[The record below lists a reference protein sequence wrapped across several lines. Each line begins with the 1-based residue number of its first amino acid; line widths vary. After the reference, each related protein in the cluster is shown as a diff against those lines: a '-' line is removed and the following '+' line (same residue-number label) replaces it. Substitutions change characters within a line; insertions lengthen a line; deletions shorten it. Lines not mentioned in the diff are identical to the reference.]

1 MTGELFWTTVA
12 ALLTLSTFSFL
23 YKDNPFYKFAEH
35 LVVGVSAGYF
45 TMILLVTSLWPKLVD
60 SIAAGQYFYIIPG
73 ILGLMMFFRFSKTKS
88 WLARYPIAIYIGVG
102 AALEMILQLQA
113 RVIEQL
119 NATIQMAE
127 SLQNGAS
134 VGDIINNLII
144 IVGVVC
150 GLAYF
155 YFSKEHK
162 GVFGGAAT
170 MGIWVLMVGFGASF
184 GYTVMARIS
193 LLIDRVQFLGNWIN
207 LMTG

>member
-1 MTGELFWTTVA
+1 MSGEIFWTTVA

-45 TMILLVTSLWPKLVD
+45 TMILIVTSLWPKLVGEL
-60 SIAAGQYFYIIPG
+60 SNGNYIYIVPA
-73 ILGLMMFFRFSKTKS
+73 ILGVMMFFRFSKTRS
-88 WLARYPIAIYIGVG
+88 WIARYPIAIYIGVG

-119 NATIQMAE
+119 NATIEIAGAMQAE
-127 SLQNGAS
+127 GWGLSTVN
-134 VGDIINNLII
+134 DLII
-144 IVGVVC
+144 IIGVVC

-170 MGIWVLMVGFGASF
+170 VGIWILMVGFGASF

-193 LLIDRVQFLGNWIN
+193 LFIDRVQFLGDWIN
-207 LMTG
+207 LLLA

>member
-1 MTGELFWTTVA
+1 MSGEVFWTTVA

-45 TMILLVTSLWPKLVD
+45 TMILIVTSLWPKLVGEL
-60 SIAAGQYFYIIPG
+60 SNGNFIYIIPG
-73 ILGLMMFFRFSKTKS
+73 ILGVMMFFRFSKTRS
-88 WLARYPIAIYIGVG
+88 WIARYPIAIYIGVG

-119 NATIQMAE
+119 NATIEIAGTIQDGGFTMAG
-127 SLQNGAS
+127 L
-134 VGDIINNLII
+134 NNII
-144 IVGVVC
+144 IIIGVVC

-170 MGIWVLMVGFGASF
+170 VGIWVLMVGFGASF
-184 GYTVMARIS
+184 GYTVMARVS
-193 LLIDRVQFLGNWIN
+193 LFIDRVQFLGDWVN
-207 LMTG
+207 LLTG

>member
-127 SLQNGAS
+127 SIQNGAS

>member
-45 TMILLVTSLWPKLVD
+45 TMILVVTSLWPKLVD

-119 NATIQMAE
+119 NATIQMAG
-127 SLQNGAS
+127 SIQNGAS
-134 VGDIINNLII
+134 AGDIVNNLII